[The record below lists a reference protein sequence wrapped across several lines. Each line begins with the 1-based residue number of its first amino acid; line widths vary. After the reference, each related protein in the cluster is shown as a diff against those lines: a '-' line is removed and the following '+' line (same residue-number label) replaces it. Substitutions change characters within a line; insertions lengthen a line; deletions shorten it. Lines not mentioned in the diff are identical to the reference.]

1 VTSLV
6 NQVGAILWKD
16 LLSELRT
23 RDLLGGMVLFG
34 VLVLVIFNFAFD
46 LRIDNVAAVAP
57 GVLWVAF
64 SFAGMLGLARSFV
77 QEKDRGAMDGL
88 LSAPIDR
95 GAIYLAKF
103 VGNVLFMSVVEA
115 VCLPVFTAF
124 FNFGVVSLD
133 VIAIA
138 FLGTCGFAAVG
149 TLFSAMA
156 ANTRARDVMLP
167 LLVFPISVPVVIA
180 AVEATAS
187 TFAGGPFE
195 TRLRWL
201 ALLGAFDVIF
211 GVLCFAVFDV
221 VVEE

>member
-1 VTSLV
+1 
-6 NQVGAILWKD
+6 
-16 LLSELRT
+16 
-23 RDLLGGMVLFG
+23 
-34 VLVLVIFNFAFD
+34 
-46 LRIDNVAAVAP
+46 
-57 GVLWVAF
+57 
-64 SFAGMLGLARSFV
+64 
-77 QEKDRGAMDGL
+77 
-88 LSAPIDR
+88 
-95 GAIYLAKF
+95 
-103 VGNVLFMSVVEA
+103 FMGVVEA

-133 VIAIA
+133 IAAIA
-138 FLGTCGFAAVG
+138 FLGTCGFASVG

-187 TFAGGPFE
+187 TFGGSPSDS
-195 TRLRWL
+195 RLRWL

-211 GVLCFAVFDV
+211 GVLGYAIFDV